1 MVRIGNVAIEIGYA
15 TTANGVMRLTRFKVD
30 NHWRSI
36 SESFQFLAAPCVA
49 TAALERCCGTVLQI
63 SKFFCTVT

>member
-15 TTANGVMRLTRFKVD
+15 TTTNGVMRLMRFEVD
-30 NHWRSI
+30 DHWRSI
-36 SESFQFLAAPCVA
+36 SGALQFLAATCLT